1 MTKEEA
7 LEIARQQLEYYA
19 NWGNGP
25 WVATPL
31 VKNGGKT
38 KMDGNELFKILE
50 SHYMD
55 NYALAEEMTKDI
67 AEKTNEPLAVV
78 EKAIYR
84 TSTTTGNSALAIAA
98 IVAEYHQMVKDIH
111 IDARNTQE
119 ASEVLA

>member
-1 MTKEEA
+1 MITKEE
-7 LEIARQQLEYYA
+7 LEEINRKIMGIAESIR
-19 NWGNGP
+19 GN
-25 WVATPL
+25 
-31 VKNGGKT
+31 T

-50 SHYMD
+50 HYYMD

-78 EKAIYR
+78 ERAIYR

-111 IDARNTQE
+111 VDAKNTE
-119 ASEVLA
+119 DEMETR